1 MLINQVCKKCRLTK
15 KAIEYYAAQKLV
27 QPEILENG
35 YRNFSAADIER
46 LKKIAIL
53 RRLGLSVQS
62 IKEVLDGG
70 GQAALY
76 KVSES
81 KKIEIK
87 AEETKQA
94 LVQQLAEKQMCIRDR
109 YMYSRPL
116 HPPGIHGRSARCWK
130 SCLLYTSRC
139 V

>member
-1 MLINQVCKKCRLTK
+1 MLINEVCKKCRLTK
-15 KAIEYYAAQKLV
+15 KSIEYYAEQKLV
-27 QPEILENG
+27 QPKTLENG

-70 GQAALY
+70 GQTALY
-76 KVSES
+76 KVSER
-81 KKIEIK
+81 KRIEIK

-94 LVQQLAEKQMCIRDR
+94 LVQQLAEKQDWE
-109 YMYSRPL
+109 YTK
-116 HPPGIHGRSARCWK
+116 RS
-130 SCLLYTSRC
+130 T
-139 V
+139 